1 MAIIDDPRAW
11 ILHLFKQEQ
20 RSSAGGECQRYDAG
34 LRIEELPLDE
44 GELVYGV
51 FKDTYFFTPRSLVWR
66 VPNGFERVHWAEVK
80 SCSSRHGAGEEWA
93 DLVLTDGTTKRIRI
107 GELAVGWSG
116 RISQLF
122 HQLIERHGARA
133 RLGPP
138 LYSVEEFFAV
148 ASGDYCFAPNL
159 EPHPTL
165 DETRHAVEALAR
177 THEVTAVFFKVV
189 EIEDGQPTADGLVV
203 CGPSSPTLLEAFSRN
218 LGADGVAEGAEE
230 TIRKLPPNFQAQRVW
245 EIVWD

>member
-1 MAIIDDPRAW
+1 MAFIDDPRAW
-11 ILHLFKQEQ
+11 ILHMFKLEQ
-20 RSSAGGECQRYDAG
+20 RSSPRECQRYDAG
-34 LRIEELPLDE
+34 ALLEGLPLED

-51 FKDTYFFTPRSLVWR
+51 FKDAYFFTPRSLVWR
-66 VPNGFERVHWAEVK
+66 VADGFEKVRWTDVE
-80 SCSSRHGAGEEWA
+80 SCSSRHGEGEEWA
-93 DLVLTDGTTKRIRI
+93 DLALTDGTTKRVRV
-107 GELAVGWSG
+107 GDLAVGWSG

-122 HQLIERHGARA
+122 HQLIERHGSRA

-138 LYSVEEFFAV
+138 LYSIEEFFAA
-148 ASGDYCFAPNL
+148 ASDDSCAPNL

-189 EIEDGQPTADGLVV
+189 EIEGGQPTADGLVV
-203 CGPSSPTLLEAFSRN
+203 CGPSSPNLLEDFSRN
-218 LGADGVAEGAEE
+218 LGADGVGEATEE
-230 TIRKLPPNFQAQRVW
+230 TIRKLPPHLQGQRVW